1 MTTIACKDGHIAC
14 DSCWTDTNWVAG
26 TLRNKITHLRS
37 GALLGEAGD
46 NDSRAVVK
54 LLQNVQS
61 FDQIPDARTLAAC
74 QVDYAAI
81 ILFPDGEMAQIA
93 IERDGDTGAI
103 YKAQAYPV
111 NRGMT
116 AVGSGAQLALGFMG
130 AGRTAAEAVAFAA
143 EWDPN
148 SKVPVHDFTCD
159 PPSPPERASRKTQ
172 RKGSKSRPSKASRSK
187 TSRSR
192 SRHSTRTRSR

>member
-1 MTTIACKDGHIAC
+1 MAC

-26 TLRNKITHLRS
+26 TLKNKITRLKS

-54 LLQNVQS
+54 LLQNVKS
-61 FDQIPDARTLAAC
+61 FAQMPDAKKLATC
-74 QVDYAAI
+74 PVDYAAV
-81 ILFPDGEMAQIA
+81 ILFPGGEMAQIT
-93 IERDGDTGAI
+93 IEKEDNAGNN
-103 YKAQAYPV
+103 YKAQAFTV

-130 AGRTAAEAVAFAA
+130 AGKSAAEAVAFAA

-148 SKVPVHDFTCD
+148 SKAPVHDFTCEI
-159 PPSPPERASRKTQ
+159 PPDIV
-172 RKGSKSRPSKASRSK
+172 SRPSPRKAGTSK
-187 TSRSR
+187 RAKAARRTTSRSR
-192 SRHSTRTRSR
+192 TRCSKCHRAH